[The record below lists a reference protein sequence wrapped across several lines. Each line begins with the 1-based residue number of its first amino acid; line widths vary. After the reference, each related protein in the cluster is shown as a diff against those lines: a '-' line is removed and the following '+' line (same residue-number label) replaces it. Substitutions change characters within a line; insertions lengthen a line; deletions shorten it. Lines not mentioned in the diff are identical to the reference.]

1 MKKRILFVDDEPLEI
16 QQIQRAVSNMGTI
29 WDVAY
34 AASGPEALQ
43 QIESSPFDVVVS
55 DMRMPGMDGLEFL
68 NRVRADQPRTLRFI
82 LSSFAD
88 REMMMACVWG
98 SHQFISKPFA
108 ASSLINT
115 IQKALAL
122 DAWLSSETVKNLV
135 AQMQNFPSLPAA
147 YFEVLKRLESPN
159 ASVQDVGE
167 AIAKDLAMTAK
178 LLQMVNS
185 AFFGLS
191 QKVTNPSEAVSILGV
206 ETVKSILL
214 CIQVFTHFDK
224 ISAKN
229 LSLDQLWA
237 HSLSVGNIAKRITM
251 LETGD
256 SKLADE
262 AFTAGL
268 LHDVGKLVFASNLPD
283 QYNQTFELARQNTL
297 PLWQAEEQTFQATH
311 AEVGAYLLGLWA
323 MPIPLVEATAFHHRP
338 GIQEV
343 DGFSLLTAVHVADA
357 LDYEL
362 RPDAQTLPSGGMDQD
377 YLLKAGLHERIED
390 WRRAAAG
397 EPVERPVR
405 SSPTPSGAP
414 DPDATVSSSDE
425 APSPE
430 LPWWKTSLIPIGAT
444 MVLAL
449 VICLLVYKTLRPPQV
464 IVAGDEETNAVPAL
478 ATSQSDQDANAAQAS
493 SEPASVVSENPPI
506 VSADVTNEVVVSET
520 VNAAKVQFPELK
532 LQGIMFRQT
541 GSTARINGKTY
552 SRGDSVEGATITA
565 ISQSNVTLEF
575 GGETRVLAMP

>member
-29 WDVAY
+29 WDVVY
-34 AASGPEALQ
+34 AASGSEALQ

-122 DAWLSSETVKNLV
+122 DAWLSSDTVKNLV

-237 HSLSVGNIAKRITM
+237 HSLSVGNIAKRIT
-251 LETGD
+251 LAETGD

-283 QYNQTFELARQNTL
+283 QYNQAFELARQNGL

-338 GIQEV
+338 GIQEA

-362 RPDAQTLPSGGMDQD
+362 RPDAQTLPCGGMDQD
-377 YLLKAGLHERIED
+377 YLLKAGLHERVED
-390 WRRAAAG
+390 WRKAAAG
-397 EPVERPVR
+397 EPVERRVR
-405 SSPTPSGAP
+405 SSPTPPIAP
-414 DPDATVSSSDE
+414 DPGGMVSSSDQ
-425 APSPE
+425 ASDPE
-430 LPWWKTSLIPIGAT
+430 PPWWKTSLIPIAAT

-478 ATSQSDQDANAAQAS
+478 ATSQSGQDETGSQPS
-493 SEPASVVSENPPI
+493 SEPVGAVPADPLIGTAGVS
-506 VSADVTNEVVVSET
+506 NEVVVSET
-520 VNAAKVQFPELK
+520 VTATQVQFPELR

-541 GSTARINGKTY
+541 GSTVRINGKTY

-565 ISQSNVTLEF
+565 IGQSNVTLEF